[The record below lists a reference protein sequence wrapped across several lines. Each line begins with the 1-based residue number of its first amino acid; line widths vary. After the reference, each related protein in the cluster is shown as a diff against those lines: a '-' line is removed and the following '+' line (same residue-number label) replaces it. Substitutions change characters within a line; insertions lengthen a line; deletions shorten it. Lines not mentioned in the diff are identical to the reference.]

1 MSHNDKVPDDGCWYI
16 WLCGRCGKKAVLPS
30 RMIWVKCVVCGE
42 CGEDIGLKM
51 IRALDGILVTKD
63 EEEIVRRVRQ

>member
-1 MSHNDKVPDDGCWYI
+1 
-16 WLCGRCGKKAVLPS
+16 
-30 RMIWVKCVVCGE
+30 MIWVKCVVCGE